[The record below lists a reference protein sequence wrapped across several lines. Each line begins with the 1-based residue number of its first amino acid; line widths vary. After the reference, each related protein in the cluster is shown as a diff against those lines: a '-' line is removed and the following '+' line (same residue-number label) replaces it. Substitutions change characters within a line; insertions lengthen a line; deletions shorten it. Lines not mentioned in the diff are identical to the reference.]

1 MLFHARHRRGTY
13 PLAATSAYPVLLKW
27 VLAAVLALIVLYV
40 VGSFVLRVFGVGN
53 PIRHEKVTLHVEG
66 RDAVSVSLDGGDIQR
81 AQDGMKLYPG
91 DRVTTGANTHATLLF
106 FDGSM
111 VRLDQKTDLTVAKS
125 AFGSRQSELELELQ
139 QGKMWVATPPKKSF
153 TGAIVRTV
161 RTPMTTFA
169 LPAETEAVL
178 SALEAYVYSADGS
191 GIEVEVL
198 SSDLD
203 SIFIGEGQKWILP
216 STEDIGN
223 DLYAYRSP
231 LDPGA
236 IRMPLVE
243 ESRVRRTIVTKQ
255 ASQTAAA
262 TDGGVEGGF
271 LRVRSPAN
279 AAKLTSGT
287 VKVEGSFGEGVA
299 SIKVNE
305 YFAVLDAEKK
315 TFSQELALPTGT
327 ESFDIRIAALDSAG
341 EILEEVLRNVTREFK
356 APDAPTITSPA
367 KQGQT
372 YRTQTQEFVLRG
384 GSPAG
389 AVGIIV
395 NDYRLQ
401 LFSPSKG
408 EWSYLASTRLGNF
421 IQGENIF
428 SVVAIDD
435 AGNKSEPAVLKIILG
450 EGTEGVIAEGQ
461 ASSAAP
467 VTETPAEL
475 PNNAPLKPGS
485 LVVTGPTAGTAHT
498 ATGSE
503 FLIEGTT
510 IPETASVW
518 VNDYELQLYVDGKTF
533 WNYIANTEYGNLKR
547 GKNVYV
553 IVTRNARNEILD
565 KLEYTVTYNP

>member
-1 MLFHARHRRGTY
+1 MLFHSRHSRGSY
-13 PLAATSAYPVLLKW
+13 PLAASSAYPVILKW
-27 VLAAVLALIVLYV
+27 IVAGVLALLVLYV
-40 VGSFVLRVFGVGN
+40 VGSLVFRVFGVGN
-53 PIRHEKVTLHVEG
+53 AIRQEKVTLHVEG
-66 RDAVSVSLDGGDIQR
+66 RDAVNVYLDGAEMQR

-91 DRVTTGANTHATLLF
+91 DRVTTGSNTHATLVF

-111 VRLDQKTDLTVAKS
+111 VRLDEKTDLTVAES
-125 AFGSRQSELELELQ
+125 ALGVKTSELELELQ
-139 QGKMWVATPPKKSF
+139 QGRIWLATPLKKSF

-161 RTPMTTFA
+161 ITPVTTFV

-203 SIFIGEGQKWILP
+203 PIFIGEGQKWILP

-243 ESRVRRTIVTKQ
+243 ESRGRRTIVTKQ

-287 VKVEGSFGEGVA
+287 VKVEGSFGGGVA

-356 APDAPTITSPA
+356 APDA
-367 KQGQT
+367 Q
-372 YRTQTQEFVLRG
+372 
-384 GSPAG
+384 
-389 AVGIIV
+389 
-395 NDYRLQ
+395 
-401 LFSPSKG
+401 
-408 EWSYLASTRLGNF
+408 
-421 IQGENIF
+421 
-428 SVVAIDD
+428 
-435 AGNKSEPAVLKIILG
+435 
-450 EGTEGVIAEGQ
+450 
-461 ASSAAP
+461 
-467 VTETPAEL
+467 
-475 PNNAPLKPGS
+475 
-485 LVVTGPTAGTAHT
+485 
-498 ATGSE
+498 
-503 FLIEGTT
+503 
-510 IPETASVW
+510 
-518 VNDYELQLYVDGKTF
+518 
-533 WNYIANTEYGNLKR
+533 
-547 GKNVYV
+547 
-553 IVTRNARNEILD
+553 
-565 KLEYTVTYNP
+565 